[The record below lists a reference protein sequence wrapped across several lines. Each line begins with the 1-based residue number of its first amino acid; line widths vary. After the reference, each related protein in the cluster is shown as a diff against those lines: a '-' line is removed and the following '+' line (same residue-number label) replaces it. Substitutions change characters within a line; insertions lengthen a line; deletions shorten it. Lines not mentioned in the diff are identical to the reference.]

1 MALISREEKRNYLT
15 YYKSKEDLIEDF
27 LDMEERYG
35 VLYEGFA
42 KATKEI
48 EKRNREIEEKD
59 KQLSKIYKFVNSDE
73 FGNYFDDSQW
83 YNEVIDTIKG
93 IIEE

>member
-1 MALISREEKRNYLT
+1 MALMSREEKREYLT
-15 YYKSKEDLIEDF
+15 YYKSKQDLIEDF

-42 KATKEI
+42 KATETI
-48 EKRNREIEEKD
+48 EKRNEEIEEKE

-83 YNEVIDTIKG
+83 YHEVVDTIKG